1 MTNQSYQIAMLV
13 NDVSHD
19 TITAIPMRQENVVG
33 KHQVSRKQKKD
44 ATSHMN
50 HAYEQ
55 KPSQRQE
62 HQQHWK
68 AESSDKMVKK
78 P

>member
-1 MTNQSYQIAMLV
+1 MTNQSYQNAMLA
-13 NDVSHD
+13 NDVSPD
-19 TITAIPMRQENVVG
+19 TTTVILMRQANVVG
-33 KHQVSRKQKKD
+33 KHQVSRRQKKD
-44 ATSHMN
+44 ATFHMN

-62 HQQHWK
+62 HQQRWR
-68 AESSDKMVKK
+68 AESSDKTEKK

>member
-1 MTNQSYQIAMLV
+1 MTNQSYQNATLA
-13 NDVSHD
+13 NAVSHD
-19 TITAIPMRQENVVG
+19 STTNTHTRQANAVG
-33 KHQVSRKQKKD
+33 KHQVSRKQQRS
-44 ATSHMN
+44 AEFHMN

-62 HQQHWK
+62 HQQRWR
-68 AESSDKMVKK
+68 AESSDKTEKK

>member
-1 MTNQSYQIAMLV
+1 MTNQSYQIAMHA
-13 NDVSHD
+13 NDVFHD
-19 TITAIPMRQENVVG
+19 TITVIPMRKTNVVG
-33 KHQVSRKQKKD
+33 KHQVSRRQKKD

-62 HQQHWK
+62 HQQRWR
-68 AESSDKMVKK
+68 AESSDKTEKK